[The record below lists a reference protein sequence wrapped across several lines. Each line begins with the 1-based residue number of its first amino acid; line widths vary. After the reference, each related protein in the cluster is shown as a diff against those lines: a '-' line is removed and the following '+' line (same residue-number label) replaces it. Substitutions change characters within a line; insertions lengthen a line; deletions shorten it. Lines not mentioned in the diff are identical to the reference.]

1 VVPQTDAVRK
11 KPVNEVLADALSF
24 FMGSRWNQSS
34 LGKAAGVAPNTV
46 KHYLQPGARVSGDR
60 GKAPSAKLTEL
71 EKIASALGLR
81 GGRPGH
87 GHDGRR
93 ARRSVP
99 SPCWPPRSSS
109 APPLISPPSAGF
121 FTLRVGISQSFA

>member
-71 EKIASALGLR
+71 EKIASALGLEVADLVTDMTAGER
-81 GGRPGH
+81 AALYR
-87 GHDGRR
+87 RR
-93 ARRSVP
+93 AGRHVAAAPRR
-99 SPCWPPRSSS
+99 
-109 APPLISPPSAGF
+109 
-121 FTLRVGISQSFA
+121 